1 MGKVLMSAKLLLPID
16 KNKFRN
22 DMQAGEENQLSIQQ
36 LSELLQWRR
45 L

>member
-1 MGKVLMSAKLLLPID
+1 MEKVLMSAKLLLPTD

-22 DMQAGEENQLSIQQ
+22 DIRAEEENQFSIQQ
-36 LSELLQWRR
+36 LSELLQGE

>member
-1 MGKVLMSAKLLLPID
+1 MGKVLMSAKLLLPTD

-22 DMQAGEENQLSIQQ
+22 DIRTEEENQFSIQQ
-36 LSELLQWRR
+36 LSELLQGE